1 MDQVLSL
8 SCPHPLTLYPA
19 IDLKG
24 GQCVR
29 LKQGEMDQA
38 TIYSDDPGAQAQA
51 WNDQGCQWL
60 HVVDLDG
67 AFAKRPVNVEAVQA
81 IIANSKAP
89 IELGGGIRDLQSIE
103 FWLKQ
108 GINRVILGSVA
119 VKNPDLVKEACRI
132 FPNQIVV
139 GIDARNG
146 FVSTEGWAEISEMKA
161 LDLAQRLQDTGVTAI
176 IFTEIERDGMLQG
189 LDLEQTAQLAH
200 HLSIPVIASGGVGN
214 LDHLKALRTVAN
226 HEPGIEGVIVGRA
239 LYDGR
244 VHIAEA
250 LKVLQTC

>member
-67 AFAKRPVNVEAVQA
+67 AFAKRPVNVEAVHQ
-81 IIANSKAP
+81 I
-89 IELGGGIRDLQSIE
+89 LQIKKH
-103 FWLKQ
+103 L
-108 GINRVILGSVA
+108 LSVVA
-119 VKNPDLVKEACRI
+119 
-132 FPNQIVV
+132 
-139 GIDARNG
+139 G
-146 FVSTEGWAEISEMKA
+146 FVICNQSN
-161 LDLAQRLQDTGVTAI
+161 
-176 IFTEIERDGMLQG
+176 
-189 LDLEQTAQLAH
+189 
-200 HLSIPVIASGGVGN
+200 SG
-214 LDHLKALRTVAN
+214 
-226 HEPGIEGVIVGRA
+226 
-239 LYDGR
+239 
-244 VHIAEA
+244 
-250 LKVLQTC
+250 